1 MDDEERVDDA
11 APASSVPENKAEA
24 DVQMGQVE
32 VEEPMEQDAAA
43 EEEDSDDSG
52 DGSDSD
58 DGDDDD
64 DEAQQEQVH
73 DEDDGQGDEDDFEGS
88 LGLGSVGDYG
98 SGNEDIDPPQTFD
111 ATSPSSLDRLAVEAA
126 LDARAGAGFRAL
138 QGIMSG
144 MSGRLK
150 ALLASLR
157 KEGGGQKKVEAL
169 QELAELLSVATED
182 TLAGYFQVEAFVKEL
197 VSILRGDS
205 NGSGEG
211 GDGGGG
217 GMTKEE
223 MIAFGIDPS
232 EGGGTDEESNV
243 QMMLLACRCLANL
256 MEALPGSA
264 HSVVYAGAVP
274 VLCSKL
280 LEIQYID
287 LAEQTLS
294 VRLTSFGSMS
304 CD

>member
-1 MDDEERVDDA
+1 
-11 APASSVPENKAEA
+11 
-24 DVQMGQVE
+24 
-32 VEEPMEQDAAA
+32 
-43 EEEDSDDSG
+43 
-52 DGSDSD
+52 
-58 DGDDDD
+58 
-64 DEAQQEQVH
+64 
-73 DEDDGQGDEDDFEGS
+73 
-88 LGLGSVGDYG
+88 
-98 SGNEDIDPPQTFD
+98 
-111 ATSPSSLDRLAVEAA
+111 
-126 LDARAGAGFRAL
+126 
-138 QGIMSG
+138 
-144 MSGRLK
+144 
-150 ALLASLR
+150 
-157 KEGGGQKKVEAL
+157 
-169 QELAELLSVATED
+169 
-182 TLAGYFQVEAFVKEL
+182 
-197 VSILRGDS
+197 
-205 NGSGEG
+205 
-211 GDGGGG
+211 
-217 GMTKEE
+217 MTKEE